1 MGVLW
6 EIICMRGLKYPP
18 ILRQVGAIAERAQPG
33 GPAHGIASKYPSIYV
48 SYVFPL
54 PYPVRHDRH
63 DSFPSF
69 VDHAVWVEE
78 PPGGKIALNAE
89 AGHSATRYL

>member
-1 MGVLW
+1 MG
-6 EIICMRGLKYPP
+6 IIDGRAPP
-18 ILRQVGAIAERAQPG
+18 A
-33 GPAHGIASKYPSIYV
+33 GPAHGIASKYPSIRV

-63 DSFPSF
+63 DSFLSF

-78 PPGGKIALNAE
+78 PPGDRIVLNGE
-89 AGHSATRYL
+89 AGHSASR